1 MRKHLILP
9 ILLAF
14 VSLPCLAGNIYK
26 WQEDGKTVYGEY
38 PPVDAKTEQLSRS
51 SAVRIN
57 ESTRPSATK
66 LLEQK
71 EQAAQEAATEAEI
84 VADAEAYK
92 QTRNSNCSIARRNLS
107 MYQAGG
113 RHRFK
118 QPDGSVKYLDEA
130 ETQSRIEEAN
140 SHIRDFCN

>member
-9 ILLAF
+9 IVMAF
-14 VSLPCLAGNIYK
+14 VSLTCQAGNIYK

-38 PPVDAKTEQLSRS
+38 PPIGADTEQLSRS

-57 ESTRPSATK
+57 ESARPSATK
-66 LLEQK
+66 LLEQQ
-71 EQAAQEAATEAEI
+71 EQATKDAATEAEI
-84 VADAEAYK
+84 VADADAYK
-92 QTRNSNCSIARRNLS
+92 QTRKSNCATARRNLS
-107 MYQAGG
+107 MYTAGG
-113 RHRFK
+113 RHRFR

-130 ETQSRIEEAN
+130 ETQNRIEEAN

>member
-14 VSLPCLAGNIYK
+14 ISLPSLAGNIYK
-26 WQEDGKTVYGEY
+26 WQENGKTVYGEY
-38 PPVDAKTEQLSRS
+38 PPVGVSTEQLSRS
-51 SAVRIN
+51 SAVRLN
-57 ESTRPSATK
+57 KSTRPSATK
-66 LLEQK
+66 LLKQQ
-71 EQAAQEAATEAEI
+71 EQATQKTATEAEI

-92 QTRNSNCSIARRNLS
+92 QTRSSNCAIARRNLS

-118 QPDGSVKYLDEA
+118 QPDGSVKYLDEV
-130 ETQSRIEEAN
+130 ETQTRIDEAN